1 MTKLKKVKIG
11 DVLLNAGSI
20 TEQQIQQALAVQ
32 LERGGKL
39 GDIFIQ
45 LGFIS
50 EVELLKSLSKQLS
63 LDYIELERFDLK
75 PDIVRLLPE
84 RISRRYRVIV
94 LDHQGNDY
102 LVGMADP
109 TDVLAYDEVSRILP
123 GNINLAVVKE
133 SLLLK
138 SIDQIYRRTEDIV
151 SFAEE
156 LQEEFGEGNVAEES
170 IADDA
175 PVTKLLDSIFEDAV
189 QVNASDI
196 HIEPDKNGL
205 RIRQRVD
212 GVLHEALVKGK
223 SLINAIALKIKL
235 IAKLDI
241 AEKRLPQDGRFRVQV
256 KNKEIDVRLSTMPV
270 RYGES
275 IVMRLLD
282 QTKDLLDLD
291 QIGMTKLQMERFK
304 FFIKRP
310 SGIILLTGPTG
321 SGKTTTLYSALKELN
336 TEEKNIITIED
347 PVEYTIPRINQVQ
360 VNPIIDLT
368 FSRVLRNAL
377 RQDPDIIMIGEMRDE
392 DTAQIGLRAA
402 MTGHLILSTL
412 HTNDAISSVMRLLDM
427 GAEGYLLAGALRLI
441 VAQRLL
447 RRNCPSCS
455 EIVEPNTEEVILVE
469 TLTGGSV
476 DKNWVFK
483 KGKGCSKCGNSGYS
497 GRFAVHEF
505 LEIDANLAEALRIED
520 SKAFLDLAIQQKN
533 FQPLTVEAFV
543 RAVAGDTTLEE
554 VFKIASDIEDI
565 RHKKSVNLEK
575 TTIDTSK
582 ISL

>member
-1 MTKLKKVKIG
+1 
-11 DVLLNAGSI
+11 
-20 TEQQIQQALAVQ
+20 
-32 LERGGKL
+32 
-39 GDIFIQ
+39 
-45 LGFIS
+45 
-50 EVELLKSLSKQLS
+50 
-63 LDYIELERFDLK
+63 
-75 PDIVRLLPE
+75 
-84 RISRRYRVIV
+84 
-94 LDHQGNDY
+94 
-102 LVGMADP
+102 
-109 TDVLAYDEVSRILP
+109 
-123 GNINLAVVKE
+123 
-133 SLLLK
+133 
-138 SIDQIYRRTEDIV
+138 
-151 SFAEE
+151 
-156 LQEEFGEGNVAEES
+156 
-170 IADDA
+170 
-175 PVTKLLDSIFEDAV
+175 
-189 QVNASDI
+189 
-196 HIEPDKNGL
+196 
-205 RIRQRVD
+205 
-212 GVLHEALVKGK
+212 
-223 SLINAIALKIKL
+223 
-235 IAKLDI
+235 
-241 AEKRLPQDGRFRVQV
+241 
-256 KNKEIDVRLSTMPV
+256 
-270 RYGES
+270 
-275 IVMRLLD
+275 
-282 QTKDLLDLD
+282 
-291 QIGMTKLQMERFK
+291 
-304 FFIKRP
+304 
-310 SGIILLTGPTG
+310 
-321 SGKTTTLYSALKELN
+321 
-336 TEEKNIITIED
+336 
-347 PVEYTIPRINQVQ
+347 
-360 VNPIIDLT
+360 
-368 FSRVLRNAL
+368 
-377 RQDPDIIMIGEMRDE
+377 MIGEMRDE